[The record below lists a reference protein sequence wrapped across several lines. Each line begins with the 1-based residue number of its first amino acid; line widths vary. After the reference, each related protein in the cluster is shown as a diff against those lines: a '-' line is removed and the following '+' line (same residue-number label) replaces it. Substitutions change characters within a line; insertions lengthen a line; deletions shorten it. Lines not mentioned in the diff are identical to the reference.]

1 MSTIR
6 RADLLSIS
14 GLRNDGRKP
23 NELRKLDI
31 QLHPVDYADGSAIF
45 SIGLT
50 SALAKIKGPTEC
62 SRRSDEDKN
71 KAIVEVNLTTTPFTS
86 TDRRGAPDTR
96 KLMELSRMIQKT
108 FETCICLENFPK
120 QRIIIDCTI
129 ISDDGGRLSAAI
141 NATTLALIDASIP
154 MVDFCCS
161 CTGVDHLVDLNRRE
175 ETSQVI
181 VSMLPQRGKIV
192 SVLSQAR
199 TTYNELEQVI
209 ETTCDGCRS
218 IFDVM
223 QNAVREHATK
233 LLSAKMGQA
242 TLVARSTTS

>member
-23 NELRKLDI
+23 NELRKLNI
-31 QLHPVDYADGSAIF
+31 QLHPVDQADGSAIY

-50 SALAKIKGPTEC
+50 SALAKIRGPTEC

-71 KAIVEVNLTTTPFTS
+71 KAILEVNLTTTPFTS

-96 KLMELSRMIQKT
+96 KLLELSRTIQKT

-129 ISDDGGRLSAAI
+129 LSDDGGRLSAAI

-161 CTGVDHLVDLNRRE
+161 CSGVDNLVDLNRKE
-175 ETSQVI
+175 KNSQVI
-181 VSMLPQRGKIV
+181 ISMLPQRGKIV
-192 SVLSQAR
+192 SVISEAR
-199 TTYNELEQVI
+199 TSYDELEHVL
-209 ETTCDGCRS
+209 ETTLDGCRS
-218 IFDVM
+218 IFNVL
-223 QNAVREHATK
+223 QNAVREPAMK
-233 LLSAKMGQA
+233 RLSAKTGQA
-242 TLVARSTTS
+242 TLHATTTK